1 VDHHRARGARCGR
14 IDEKGLTPVPK
25 ADPFVQRRLLDLAG
39 LDQSISAAE
48 HRRANLP
55 ALALIAA
62 GSARLSELR
71 NARVGAETEVS
82 DLERATRKLDN
93 EIDQVRSRA
102 ARDAERLAAGA
113 GNAKDL
119 ENLQHEITSLSRRQG
134 VLEDEALEQKETAD
148 AELARVTAD
157 FDRAQSEI
165 AAATSQRDEAF
176 ADIDEELGRHR
187 QARAAL
193 VAELPA
199 DLAALYE
206 RIRRTGGV
214 AAAKLNG
221 ARCEAHR
228 MDIDRVE
235 LAAIAAAPSDE
246 VVRCPEC
253 GAILI
258 RW

>member
-1 VDHHRARGARCGR
+1 M
-14 IDEKGLTPVPK
+14 PK

-39 LDQSISAAE
+39 FDQLINAAD

-55 ALALIAA
+55 ELAVISA
-62 GSARLSELR
+62 GAEKLTELR
-71 NARVGAETEVS
+71 NTKVVAETEVS
-82 DLERATRKLDN
+82 DLERSTRKLDN

-102 ARDAERLAAGA
+102 ERDAQRLASGA
-113 GNAKDL
+113 GSAKDL
-119 ENLQHEITSLSRRQG
+119 DNLQHEITSLSRRQG
-134 VLEDEALEQKETAD
+134 VLEDEALELMEQKEMAD
-148 AELARVTAD
+148 AALASARAEFDRLEADVSAATLARD
-157 FDRAQSEI
+157 DR
-165 AAATSQRDEAF
+165 F

-187 QARAAL
+187 RDRAEL
-193 VAELPA
+193 VGGLPA

-206 RIRRTGGV
+206 RIHKSGRV

-221 ARCEAHR
+221 SRCEACR
-228 MDIDRVE
+228 IDLDSME
-235 LAAIAAAPSDE
+235 LSGIHAAPSDD

>member
-1 VDHHRARGARCGR
+1 
-14 IDEKGLTPVPK
+14 VPK

-39 LDQSISAAE
+39 LDQSINAAE

-55 ALALIAA
+55 ALAVLAA
-62 GSARLSELR
+62 GGARLSELR
-71 NARVGAETEVS
+71 NAKVGAETEVS

-102 ARDAERLAAGA
+102 TRDAERLAAGA

-119 ENLQHEITSLSRRQG
+119 ENLQHEIASLSRRQG
-134 VLEDEALEQKETAD
+134 VLEDEALELMEQKETAD
-148 AELARVTAD
+148 AELAKVTTD
-157 FDRAQSEI
+157 FDGVQTEM
-165 AAATSQRDEAF
+165 AAATGQRDEAF
-176 ADIDEELGRHR
+176 VDIDDELGRHR

-206 RIRRTGGV
+206 RIRKSGKV

-221 ARCEAHR
+221 SRCEACR
-228 MDIDRVE
+228 MHIDSME
-235 LAAIAAAPSDE
+235 LSAIASAPSDD

>member
-1 VDHHRARGARCGR
+1 M
-14 IDEKGLTPVPK
+14 PK

-39 LDQSISAAE
+39 LDQSINAAE

-62 GSARLSELR
+62 GTVRLGELR
-71 NARVGAETEVS
+71 NAKVNAETEVS

-93 EIDQVRSRA
+93 EIDQVRSRST
-102 ARDAERLAAGA
+102 RDAERLAAGA

-134 VLEDEALEQKETAD
+134 VLEDEALELMEQKETAD
-148 AELARVTAD
+148 AALATVTAD
-157 FDRAQSEI
+157 FERVQAET
-165 AAATSQRDEAF
+165 AAATGQRDEAF
-176 ADIDEELGRHR
+176 VEIDAELGRHR
-187 QARAAL
+187 QARAEL
-193 VAELPA
+193 VADLPA
-199 DLAALYE
+199 DLAAMYE
-206 RIRRTGGV
+206 RIRKSGKV
-214 AAAKLNG
+214 AAAKLSG
-221 ARCEAHR
+221 SRCDACR

-235 LAAIAAAPSDE
+235 LSAIASAASDE

-253 GAILI
+253 GAILV

>member
-1 VDHHRARGARCGR
+1 
-14 IDEKGLTPVPK
+14 VPK

-39 LDQSISAAE
+39 LDQSINAAE

-55 ALALIAA
+55 ALALLAS
-62 GSARLSELR
+62 GGVRLSELR
-71 NARVGAETEVS
+71 NAKIGTETEVS

-102 ARDAERLAAGA
+102 ERDAQRLAAGA

-134 VLEDEALEQKETAD
+134 VLEDEALELMEQKETAD
-148 AELARVTAD
+148 AALATVTAD
-157 FDRAQSEI
+157 FDQVQSEI
-165 AAATSQRDEAF
+165 AAATNQRDEAF
-176 ADIDEELGRHR
+176 VDIDDELGRHR
-187 QARAAL
+187 QARAEL
-193 VAELPA
+193 VAGLPTE
-199 DLAALYE
+199 LAALYE
-206 RIRRTGGV
+206 RIRKSGRV

-221 ARCEAHR
+221 SRCEACR

-235 LAAIAAAPSDE
+235 LSTIAAASSDE

-253 GAILI
+253 GAILV

>member
-1 VDHHRARGARCGR
+1 M
-14 IDEKGLTPVPK
+14 PK

-39 LDQSISAAE
+39 LDQSINAAE
-48 HRRANLP
+48 HRRAHLP
-55 ALALIAA
+55 ELAVIAA
-62 GSARLSELR
+62 GSARLADLR
-71 NARVGAETEVS
+71 NARIAAQTEVG
-82 DLERATRKLDN
+82 DLDRAGRKLDN

-102 ARDAERLAAGA
+102 ARDAQRLTAGA

-134 VLEDEALEQKETAD
+134 VLEDESLELMEQKEIAD
-148 AELARVTAD
+148 AALAAVTAD
-157 FDRAQSEI
+157 FDRVQAEI
-165 AAATSQRDEAF
+165 SAATAQRDQVF
-176 ADIDEELGRHR
+176 GVVDEELAGHR
-187 QARAAL
+187 AARAEL
-193 VAELPA
+193 VGGLPA

-206 RIRRTGGV
+206 RIRKSGRV

-221 ARCEAHR
+221 SRCEACR

-235 LAAIAAAPSDE
+235 LSAIASAAADD

>member
-1 VDHHRARGARCGR
+1 M
-14 IDEKGLTPVPK
+14 PK
-25 ADPFVQRRLLDLAG
+25 ADPFTQRRLLELAG

-48 HRRANLP
+48 HRRAHLP
-55 ALALIAA
+55 ALAVIAA
-62 GSARLSELR
+62 GDARLAELR
-71 NARVGAETEVS
+71 NAKVTAETEVS

-93 EIDQVRSRA
+93 EIDQVRTRA
-102 ARDAERLAAGA
+102 ARDAQRLAAGA

-119 ENLQHEITSLSRRQG
+119 ENLQHEIASLSRRQG
-134 VLEDEALEQKETAD
+134 VLEDEALELMEQKETAD
-148 AELARVTAD
+148 AALAVVAADVERV
-157 FDRAQSEI
+157 QSGTG
-165 AAATSQRDEAF
+165 AATAERDAAF
-176 ADIDEELGRHR
+176 VDIGAELGRHR
-187 QARAAL
+187 SARSEL
-193 VAELPA
+193 VGALPA

-206 RIRRTGGV
+206 RIRKSGKV

-221 ARCEAHR
+221 SRCEACR

-235 LAAIAAAPSDE
+235 LSAIAGAASDD

>member
-1 VDHHRARGARCGR
+1 M
-14 IDEKGLTPVPK
+14 PK

-39 LDQSISAAE
+39 FDQSINAAE

-55 ALALIAA
+55 ELAVISA
-62 GSARLSELR
+62 GNEKLTELR
-71 NARVGAETEVS
+71 NTKVLAETEVS

-102 ARDAERLAAGA
+102 ERDAQRLASGA
-113 GNAKDL
+113 GNAKDMD
-119 ENLQHEITSLSRRQG
+119 NLQHEITSLSRRQG
-134 VLEDEALEQKETAD
+134 VLEDEALELMEQKETAD
-148 AELARVTAD
+148 AALAS
-157 FDRAQSEI
+157 AQAEFGRLE
-165 AAATSQRDEAF
+165 AEVVAATSIRDDQF
-176 ADIDEELGRHR
+176 ADIDDEVGRHR
-187 QARAAL
+187 KDR
-193 VAELPA
+193 AELVGGLPT

-206 RIRRTGGV
+206 RIHKSGKV

-221 ARCEAHR
+221 SRCEACR
-228 MDIDRVE
+228 MDLDSME
-235 LAAIAAAPSDE
+235 LSGINAAPSDD

>member
-1 VDHHRARGARCGR
+1 M
-14 IDEKGLTPVPK
+14 PK

-39 LDQSISAAE
+39 LDQAISAAE

-55 ALALIAA
+55 ALALITS
-62 GSARLSELR
+62 GSARLGELR
-71 NARVGAETEVS
+71 NARVTAETEVS

-93 EIDQVRSRA
+93 EIDQVRSRST
-102 ARDAERLAAGA
+102 RDAERLAAGA

-134 VLEDEALEQKETAD
+134 VLEDEALELMEQKETAD
-148 AELARVTAD
+148 TALSTVTTEFDRVQSELTAATALRDDAFGEIDAELGHSRQ
-157 FDRAQSEI
+157 DRA
-165 AAATSQRDEAF
+165 T
-176 ADIDEELGRHR
+176 
-187 QARAAL
+187 L

-199 DLAALYE
+199 DLAAVYE
-206 RIRRTGGV
+206 RIRKSGKV
-214 AAAKLNG
+214 AAARLNG
-221 ARCEAHR
+221 ARCEACR

-235 LAAIAAAPSDE
+235 LSSIASAASDE

>member
-1 VDHHRARGARCGR
+1 M
-14 IDEKGLTPVPK
+14 PK

-39 LDQSISAAE
+39 LDQSINAAE

-55 ALALIAA
+55 ALAVIAS
-62 GSARLSELR
+62 GSARLAELR
-71 NARVGAETEVS
+71 NAKVGAETEVS
-82 DLERATRKLDN
+82 DLQRAGRKLDN

-113 GNAKDL
+113 GNARDM

-134 VLEDEALEQKETAD
+134 VLEEEALELMEQQETAD
-148 AELARVTAD
+148 ATLATVTAD
-157 FDRAQSEI
+157 FDRVQAEI
-165 AAATSQRDEAF
+165 SAATGQRDEAF
-176 ADIDEELGRHR
+176 TEIDAELGHHR
-187 QARAAL
+187 QDRAEL
-193 VAELPA
+193 VAGLPA
-199 DLAALYE
+199 DLSALYE
-206 RIRRTGGV
+206 RIRTSGKV

-221 ARCEAHR
+221 SRCEACR

-235 LAAIAAAPSDE
+235 LSAIAAAASDE
-246 VVRCPEC
+246 VMRCPEC

>member
-1 VDHHRARGARCGR
+1 M
-14 IDEKGLTPVPK
+14 PK

-39 LDQSISAAE
+39 LDQSINAAE
-48 HRRANLP
+48 HRRATLP
-55 ALALIAA
+55 ELAVISSGDAQLA
-62 GSARLSELR
+62 ELR
-71 NARVGAETEVS
+71 NAKVVAETEVG

-102 ARDAERLAAGA
+102 ERDAQRLASGA

-134 VLEDEALEQKETAD
+134 VLEDEELELMEQKETAD
-148 AELARVTAD
+148 GVLATVRASYDRLAADVATAEAG
-157 FDRAQSEI
+157 
-165 AAATSQRDEAF
+165 RDEAF
-176 ADIDEELGRHR
+176 GVIDGELATHR
-187 QARAAL
+187 AERAEL
-193 VAELPA
+193 VAGLPV
-199 DLAALYE
+199 DLAALYD
-206 RIRRTGGV
+206 RIHRSGKV

-221 ARCEAHR
+221 GRCEACR
-228 MDIDRVE
+228 IDLDRVE
-235 LAAIAAAPSDE
+235 LAGIAGAASDE

>member
-1 VDHHRARGARCGR
+1 M
-14 IDEKGLTPVPK
+14 PK

-62 GSARLSELR
+62 GSTRLSELR
-71 NARVGAETEVS
+71 NAKVGAETEVS

-102 ARDAERLAAGA
+102 ARDAQRLAGGA

-134 VLEDEALEQKETAD
+134 VLEDEALELMEQKETAD
-148 AELARVTAD
+148 GELSKITAD
-157 FDRAQSEI
+157 FDRVQAEL
-165 AAATSQRDEAF
+165 AAASTQRDEAF
-176 ADIDEELGRHR
+176 GDIDDELARHR
-187 QARAAL
+187 QARATL
-193 VAELPA
+193 VSELPA
-199 DLAALYE
+199 ELAALYE
-206 RIRRTGGV
+206 RIQKTGRV
-214 AAAKLNG
+214 AAAKLTG

-235 LAAIAAAPSDE
+235 LSAIAAAASDE
-246 VVRCPEC
+246 IVRCPEC

>member
-1 VDHHRARGARCGR
+1 M
-14 IDEKGLTPVPK
+14 PK

-39 LDQSISAAE
+39 LDQTISAAE

-55 ALALIAA
+55 ALALIAS
-62 GSARLSELR
+62 GDARLSELR

-134 VLEDEALEQKETAD
+134 VLEDEALELMEQKETAD
-148 AELARVTAD
+148 TALGTVAAE
-157 FDRAQSEI
+157 FDRVQSELS
-165 AAATSQRDEAF
+165 AATALRDEAF
-176 ADIDEELGRHR
+176 VEIDAELGHAR
-187 QARAAL
+187 QDRTAL
-193 VAELPA
+193 VAELPT
-199 DLAALYE
+199 DLTAVYE
-206 RIRRTGGV
+206 RIRKSGKV
-214 AAAKLNG
+214 AAARLNG
-221 ARCEAHR
+221 SRCEACR

-235 LAAIAAAPSDE
+235 LSSIAAAASDE